1 MFHHQ
6 SESTCL
12 ITYNQILVTKYLQ
25 LDNLKQTFQ
34 MFKYYLMDENGR
46 ISIYNNPDMHMHSNI
61 VLSPFNLKT
70 PSLITQSIAKTLGPF
85 PKDHEKLATHDTIW
99 FLTN

>member
-25 LDNLKQTFQ
+25 LNNLKQTFQ
-34 MFKYYLMDENGR
+34 MFKYYLMDKNGR
-46 ISIYNNPDMHMHSNI
+46 ISIYNNPDMHSNI
-61 VLSPFNLKT
+61 VLNPFNLKT

-85 PKDHEKLATHDTIW
+85 PKGSWEASYPRH
-99 FLTN
+99 NMVSY

>member
-1 MFHHQ
+1 MFHYQ

-25 LDNLKQTFQ
+25 LDNFKYNFQ
-34 MFKYYLMDENGR
+34 VFKYYLMDENNR
-46 ISIYNNPDMHMHSNI
+46 VSIYNNPDMYSNI
-61 VLSPFNLKT
+61 VLNPFNLKR